1 MARLDNA
8 LLDGK
13 AFSKDT
19 SNVMLDLTHGGQ
31 FAWSPNHAEWIN
43 NQAYIRR
50 NLVPIVLEAPK
61 FFQLMDNPEVWV
73 SCFKSLIEKHC
84 RTIDGY
90 QAGLKATFDDH
101 PVGGAGEVHQE
112 VTDMKRDRSEPVFT
126 FIEKYGRPVQTFIE
140 YWMRYGMMDP
150 ETKYAMIGTLRQNVP
165 TDLLADW
172 FTGTILVFE
181 PNPLHTKIEK
191 AWITTNFAPQNNGE
205 VIGKRD
211 LTSASEI
218 LTLSI
223 PFTGISQY
231 GLGVNKFAQTVLDNI
246 RLANANPFNAPAML
260 KEIQKDVEAAA
271 KGYKQSV
278 LDLGASAVSPS

>member
-13 AFSKDT
+13 AFGKDT
-19 SNVMLDLTHGGQ
+19 TNAVLDLTHGGQ
-31 FAWSPNHAEWIN
+31 FSWSPNHSEWIN

-50 NLVPIVLEAPK
+50 NLVPIVLEAPR
-61 FFQLMDNPEVWV
+61 FFQLMPNPEVWV
-73 SCFKSLIEKHC
+73 SCFKALIEKHC

-90 QAGLKATFDDH
+90 QAGLKVSFDDH
-101 PVGGAGEVHQE
+101 PVGGAGEMHQE
-112 VTDMKRDRSEPVFT
+112 VTDVKRDRSEPVFT
-126 FIEKYGRPVQTFIE
+126 FIEKYGRPIQTFIE
-140 YWMRYGMMDP
+140 YWIRYGMMDP
-150 ETKYAMIGTLRQNVP
+150 ETKYAMVGTLASNVP
-165 TDLLADW
+165 SDLLADW

-181 PNPLHTKIEK
+181 PNPLHNKIEK

-211 LTSASEI
+211 LTAASEL

-231 GLGVNKFAQTVLDNI
+231 GLGVNKFAQEILDNI
-246 RLANANPFNAPAML
+246 KMANSNPFNAPAML
-260 KEIQKDVEAAA
+260 KEISQDVEAAV

-278 LDLGASAVSPS
+278 ADLASSAVSPS

>member
-13 AFSKDT
+13 AFGKDT
-19 SNVMLDLTHGGQ
+19 TNAVLDLTHGGQ
-31 FAWSPNHAEWIN
+31 FSWSPNHAEWIN

-50 NLVPIVLEAPK
+50 NLVPIVLEAPR
-61 FFQLMDNPEVWV
+61 FFQLMPNPDVWV
-73 SCFKSLIEKHC
+73 SCFKALIEKHC

-90 QAGLKATFDDH
+90 QAGLKVSFDDH
-101 PVGGAGEVHQE
+101 PVGGAGEMHQE
-112 VTDMKRDRSEPVFT
+112 VTDVKRDRSEPVFT
-126 FIEKYGRPVQTFIE
+126 FIEKYGRPIQTFIE
-140 YWMRYGMMDP
+140 YWIRYGMMDP
-150 ETKYAMIGTLRQNVP
+150 ETKYAMVGTLANNVP
-165 TDLLADW
+165 SDLLADW

-181 PNPLHTKIEK
+181 PNPLHNKIEK

-211 LTSASEI
+211 LTAASEL

-231 GLGVNKFAQTVLDNI
+231 GLGVNKFAQEILDNI
-246 RLANANPFNAPAML
+246 KMANANPFNAPAML
-260 KEIQKDVEAAA
+260 KEISQDVEAAV

-278 LDLGASAVSPS
+278 ADLAASAVSPS

>member
-13 AFSKDT
+13 AFGKDT
-19 SNVMLDLTHGGQ
+19 TNAVLDLTHGGQ
-31 FAWSPNHAEWIN
+31 FSWSPNHAEWIN

-50 NLVPIVLEAPK
+50 NLVPIVLEAPR
-61 FFQLMDNPEVWV
+61 FFQLMDNSEVWV
-73 SCFKSLIEKHC
+73 SCFKALIEKHC

-90 QAGLKATFDDH
+90 QAGLKVSFDDH
-101 PVGGAGEVHQE
+101 PVGGAGEMHQE
-112 VTDMKRDRSEPVFT
+112 VTDVKRDRSEPVFT
-126 FIEKYGRPVQTFIE
+126 FIEKYGRPIQTFIE
-140 YWMRYGMMDP
+140 YWIRYGMMDP
-150 ETKYAMIGTLRQNVP
+150 ETKYAMIGTKASNVP
-165 TDLLADW
+165 SDLLADW

-181 PNPLHTKIEK
+181 PNPLHNKIEK

-211 LTSASEI
+211 LTAASEL

-231 GLGVNKFAQTVLDNI
+231 GLGVNKFAQEVLDNI
-246 RLANANPFNAPAML
+246 KMANANPFNAPAML
-260 KEIQKDVEAAA
+260 KEISQDVAAA
-271 KGYKQSV
+271 VKGYKQNV
-278 LDLGASAVSPS
+278 EDLASSAVSPS

>member
-13 AFSKDT
+13 AFGKDT
-19 SNVMLDLTHGGQ
+19 TNAVLDLTHGGQ
-31 FAWSPNHAEWIN
+31 FSWSPNHSEWIN

-50 NLVPIVLEAPK
+50 NLVPIVLEAPR
-61 FFQLMDNPEVWV
+61 FFQLMPNPDVWV
-73 SCFKSLIEKHC
+73 SCFKALIEKHC

-90 QAGLKATFDDH
+90 QAGLKVSFDDH
-101 PVGGAGEVHQE
+101 PVGGAGEMHQE
-112 VTDMKRDRSEPVFT
+112 VTDVKRDRSEPVFT
-126 FIEKYGRPVQTFIE
+126 FIEKYGRPIQTFIE
-140 YWMRYGMMDP
+140 YWIRYGMMDP
-150 ETKYAMIGTLRQNVP
+150 ETKYAMVGTLANNVP
-165 TDLLADW
+165 SDLLADW

-181 PNPLHTKIEK
+181 PNPLHNKIEK

-211 LTSASEI
+211 LTAASEL

-231 GLGVNKFAQTVLDNI
+231 GLGVNKFAQEILDNI
-246 RLANANPFNAPAML
+246 KMANANPFNAPAML
-260 KEIQKDVEAAA
+260 KEISQDVAAA
-271 KGYKQSV
+271 VKGYKQNV
-278 LDLGASAVSPS
+278 EDLASSAVSPS

>member
-13 AFSKDT
+13 AFGKDT
-19 SNVMLDLTHGGQ
+19 TNAVLDLTHGGQ
-31 FAWSPNHAEWIN
+31 FSWSPNHSEWIN

-50 NLVPIVLEAPK
+50 NLVPIVLEAPR
-61 FFQLMDNPEVWV
+61 FFQLMPNPDVWV
-73 SCFKSLIEKHC
+73 SCFKALIEKHC

-90 QAGLKATFDDH
+90 QAGLKVSFDDH
-101 PVGGAGEVHQE
+101 PVGGAGEMHQE
-112 VTDMKRDRSEPVFT
+112 VTDVKRDRSEPVFT
-126 FIEKYGRPVQTFIE
+126 FIEKYGRPIQTFIE
-140 YWMRYGMMDP
+140 YWIRYGMMDP
-150 ETKYAMIGTLRQNVP
+150 ETKYAMVGTLASNVP
-165 TDLLADW
+165 SDLLADW

-181 PNPLHTKIEK
+181 PNPLHNKIEK

-211 LTSASEI
+211 LTAASEL

-231 GLGVNKFAQTVLDNI
+231 GLGVNKFAQEILDNI
-246 RLANANPFNAPAML
+246 KMANANPFNAPAML
-260 KEIQKDVEAAA
+260 KEISQDVAAA
-271 KGYKQSV
+271 VKGYKQNV
-278 LDLGASAVSPS
+278 EDLASSAVSPS

>member
-1 MARLDNA
+1 MARIDNA
-8 LLDGK
+8 LLDNK
-13 AFSKDT
+13 AFSKDIT
-19 SNVMLDLTHGGQ
+19 NTMLDLTNGGQ

-43 NQAYIRR
+43 NQAYVRR
-50 NLVPIVLEAPK
+50 NLVPIVLEAPR
-61 FFQLMDNPEVWV
+61 FFQLMPNADVWV

-90 QAGLKATFDDH
+90 QAGLKVSFDDH

-112 VTDMKRDRSEPVFT
+112 VTDVKRDRSEPVFT

-140 YWMRYGMMDP
+140 YWIRYGMMDP
-150 ETKYAMIGTLRQNVP
+150 ETKYAMIGTLTSNVP

-231 GLGVNKFAQTVLDNI
+231 GLGVNKFAQEILDNI
-246 RLANANPFNAPAML
+246 RMANANPFNAPAML
-260 KEIQKDVEAAA
+260 KEISKDVEAAA
-271 KGYKQSV
+271 KGYKQAV
-278 LDLGASAVSPS
+278 VDLGSSAVSPS

>member
-19 SNVMLDLTHGGQ
+19 TNTMLDLTSGGQ

-50 NLVPIVLEAPK
+50 NLVPIVLEAPR
-61 FFQLMDNPEVWV
+61 FFQHMPDPEVWV
-73 SCFKSLIEKHC
+73 SCFKALIEKHC

-90 QAGLKATFDDH
+90 QAGLKASFDDH

-150 ETKYAMIGTLRQNVP
+150 ETKYAMVGTMRANVP

-172 FTGTILVFE
+172 YTGTILVFE
-181 PNPLHTKIEK
+181 PNPLHTKVEK

-231 GLGVNKFAQTVLDNI
+231 GLGVNKFAQQILDNI
-246 RLANANPFNAPAML
+246 RMANANPFNAPAML
-260 KEIQKDVEAAA
+260 KEISKDVEAAA

-278 LDLGASAVSPS
+278 LDLGTSAVSQS